1 MKIRTKQPVFLFD
14 SGGEFVSDL
23 LKMPS
28 DFCIQLVDV
37 VDPCPSHQ
45 HDYLELAYI
54 CQGWTQHTLN
64 GKSQKLSAGDFVL
77 VDDKEVH
84 SYDVVGQHFKAVN
97 CMFRP
102 AMIDGAL
109 GHCRSF
115 QEVLDSYTLGM
126 GYTRGSFLRKQKIF
140 HDDTGEIR
148 QILDRMLLESQT
160 QAAGYFPM
168 IRAMLTELIIL
179 VVRMV
184 KQQESTVGQFS
195 VQWMIDEIHRNPGK
209 VHRLIQYAEQFA
221 MRPETLSRLFA
232 KEMGMGFQQ
241 YLRRVR
247 MQMACRL
254 LVESRSPITKIAEEC
269 GYEDVK
275 SFRAAFQKETGLPP
289 FQWKQQCA
297 SSFHRVF

>member
-45 HDYLELAYI
+45 HDYLEVAYI

-64 GKSQKLSAGDFVL
+64 GKSKKLSAGDFVL
-77 VDDKEVH
+77 VDDKEAH
-84 SYDVVGQHFKAVN
+84 SYDVVGQHLKAVN

-126 GYTRGSFLRKQKIF
+126 G
-140 HDDTGEIR
+140 
-148 QILDRMLLESQT
+148 
-160 QAAGYFPM
+160 
-168 IRAMLTELIIL
+168 
-179 VVRMV
+179 
-184 KQQESTVGQFS
+184 
-195 VQWMIDEIHRNPGK
+195 
-209 VHRLIQYAEQFA
+209 
-221 MRPETLSRLFA
+221 
-232 KEMGMGFQQ
+232 FQQ

-254 LVESRSPITKIAEEC
+254 LVESRSLITKIAEEC

-289 FQWKQQCA
+289 FQWKQQYA